1 MTPAL
6 RTLWLPILAMI
17 TVVTASNILVQIPI
31 NGWLTWGTFS
41 FPFVFLVTDLT
52 NRSYGPQA
60 ARRVVYAG
68 FPLAVVLS
76 ALFGGV
82 VTDPWFAAR
91 VAMASGLA
99 FLVGQLLDILV
110 FERMRRAAWW
120 RAPLFSSVISSAID
134 TGLFFSLAFAGT
146 MVPWQQLA
154 LGDYGVKIAMALVL
168 LAPYKALIGVLMRW
182 QASSARHA

>member
-1 MTPAL
+1 MTPIL

-31 NGWLTWGTFS
+31 SNWLTWGTFS

-52 NRSYGPQA
+52 NRSWGAPA

-68 FPLAVVLS
+68 FPVAVVLS
-76 ALFGGV
+76 AVFGGV
-82 VTDPWFAAR
+82 VTDPWFAVR
-91 VAMASGLA
+91 VAAASGLA
-99 FLVGQLLDILV
+99 FLAGQLLDILV
-110 FERMRRAAWW
+110 FERMRRATWW

-154 LGDYGVKIAMALVL
+154 LGDYAVKLGMALVL
-168 LAPYKALIGVLMRW
+168 LAPYKALVGVLLRW
-182 QASSARHA
+182 HGSSAHHA

>member
-1 MTPAL
+1 MTPTL

-52 NRSYGPQA
+52 NRSFGAPA

-68 FPLAVVLS
+68 FPAAVVLS
-76 ALFGGV
+76 AIFGGV
-82 VTDPWFAAR
+82 VTDPWFAVR
-91 VAMASGLA
+91 VAAASGFA

-110 FERMRRAAWW
+110 FERLRRATWW
-120 RAPLFSSVISSAID
+120 RAPLFSSVISSAVD
-134 TGLFFSLAFAGT
+134 TALFFSVAFAGT
-146 MVPWQQLA
+146 MVPWPQLA
-154 LGDYGVKIAMALVL
+154 LGDYAVKIAMALVL
-168 LAPYKALIGVLMRW
+168 LAPYRALVGVLLRW
-182 QASSARHA
+182 QAPPAHHA

>member
-1 MTPAL
+1 MSASHSPASHTQTIHRVEVRPRPECVDVHGSSLLRCTPEQL
-6 RTLWLPILAMI
+6 RPEFPEEGRHR
-17 TVVTASNILVQIPI
+17 TAKVPA
-31 NGWLTWGTFS
+31 TT
-41 FPFVFLVTDLT
+41 
-52 NRSYGPQA
+52 
-60 ARRVVYAG
+60 
-68 FPLAVVLS
+68 
-76 ALFGGV
+76 
-82 VTDPWFAAR
+82 
-91 VAMASGLA
+91 MA
-99 FLVGQLLDILV
+99 QPV